1 MGLICSFISLG
12 QRVIVLGDW
21 LSRLGGHPSP
31 KRELES
37 LGACLHVPLRRETL
51 VCLGESLSRLGESS
65 SPKRV
70 IEVWL
75 VGCETRRLGE
85 GICKAWSIRLLRYL
99 NGGIAGVPRVV
110 ARNVSLGY
118 GLG

>member
-1 MGLICSFISLG
+1 
-12 QRVIVLGDW
+12 LGDW

-37 LGACLHVPLRRETL
+37 LGGCLHVPLRHETL
-51 VCLGESLSRLGESS
+51 VCLGESLSRLGQSS

-85 GICKAWSIRLLRYL
+85 VRSSGRVRVSPKREGARLSE
-99 NGGIAGVPRVV
+99 I
-110 ARNVSLGY
+110 S
-118 GLG
+118 